1 MLCIR
6 LNLNGFLTVIG
17 TISVMAILLC
27 KPAQATDPGPT
38 VEDLLQQFDV
48 IIFGEEAGHDE
59 RSDKIIRWEQSLRI
73 RVVGEATALNNKILR
88 RHANTLQGLTNR
100 SIRFVTGTDEPE
112 NVRVVFVA
120 AMEMANLPGV
130 PVDQKMLNLLAA
142 PRGCYFLSFPDQH
155 GEIGRSIIVVNAERD
170 TESTY
175 HCLLEELIQSMG
187 IPNDSDLIRPSVFS
201 DKDKLTKITRSDE
214 VLIRTLYDPRMRT
227 GMDKTEAL
235 DTARIVITDWVA
247 RIPPR

>member
-1 MLCIR
+1 MLCTR
-6 LNLNGFLTVIG
+6 LSLNGFLAVVALAMI
-17 TISVMAILLC
+17 AIPLSNF
-27 KPAQATDPGPT
+27 AHATDPRPT
-38 VEDLLQQFDV
+38 VEDLLQQFD
-48 IIFGEEAGHDE
+48 IIVFGEEAGHDE

-73 RVVGEATALNNKILR
+73 RVVGEATALNNQILR
-88 RHANTLQGLTNR
+88 RHTNTLQGLTNR
-100 SIRFVTGTDEPE
+100 SIQFVTGTDDPE

-120 AMEMANLPGV
+120 AMEMAKLPGV
-130 PVDQKMLNLLAA
+130 PVDQKMLDLLAA
-142 PRGCYFLSFPDQH
+142 PRGCYFLSFPDLH
-155 GEIGRSIIVVNAERD
+155 GEIDRSIIVVNAERD

-214 VLIRTLYDPRMRT
+214 VMIRTLYDPRMRA
-227 GMDKTEAL
+227 GMEKTEAM
-235 DTARIVITDWVA
+235 DMARVVITDWDA